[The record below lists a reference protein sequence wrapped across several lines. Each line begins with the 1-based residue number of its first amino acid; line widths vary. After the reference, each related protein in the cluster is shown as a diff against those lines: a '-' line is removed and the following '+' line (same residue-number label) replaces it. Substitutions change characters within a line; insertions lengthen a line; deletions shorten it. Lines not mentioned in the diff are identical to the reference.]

1 MSRTRSTEDQ
11 QARAKQIE
19 DLQTAQT
26 KFWVKFSAV
35 CAGVL
40 IAMMAL
46 WGPVM
51 KPWTQ
56 EREGLAN
63 LRKAQF
69 DNKIQAEQSAAE
81 RDAAKLR
88 AEAISIVGSVAKA
101 FPEYRAQEFIGGFA
115 DALKAGEVK
124 QTFYIPT
131 QASVPVLPAMAN
143 PVSTLLPEVAPAPSE
158 QAALD

>member
-1 MSRTRSTEDQ
+1 MSRNRSNEDK
-11 QARAKQIE
+11 QAREQKINE
-19 DLQTAQT
+19 LENAQT
-26 KFWVKFSAV
+26 KFWIKFGATCAV
-35 CAGVL
+35 VL
-40 IAMMAL
+40 LAMIAL

-88 AEAISIVGSVAKA
+88 AEAIAIVGSVAKA

-143 PVSTLLPEVAPAPSE
+143 PVSTLLPEVATEPSE

>member
-1 MSRTRSTEDQ
+1 MSRNR
-11 QARAKQIE
+11 QADDYEANQSKIHELERRQFF
-19 DLQTAQT
+19 
-26 KFWVKFSAV
+26 FWVKFTAV
-35 CAGVL
+35 CVGLLVALAV
-40 IAMMAL
+40 L

-88 AEAISIVGSVAKA
+88 AEAIAIVGSVAKA
-101 FPEYRAQEFIGGFA
+101 YPEYRAQEFIGGFA